1 MWKIYRDFN
10 FPIFNHNNL
19 IVSNMKYNFII
30 FVISILCLES
40 CNDNNNINFKT
51 SKIIDHTN
59 TIENSIEVLKNDTRE
74 NKIDD
79 YFSRKY
85 KKRQFN
91 GNILFAQDGKII
103 THKSYG
109 YANLKT
115 KEELTENHSFQLAS
129 VSKPFTSVAILQ
141 LIENGQINLK
151 DTLQKFFPNFPY
163 KGITI
168 HQLLCHRS
176 GLSQYTHFCDAPDS
190 IWPDKSKTIN
200 NQDVINII
208 SKINPLINYPP
219 DRRYYYCNTNY
230 LLLASIVK
238 KISGIEFKQYL
249 KENIFSP
256 IDMNHSIV
264 YDRTNFNELIMP
276 TQGYENRIPW
286 EDVYLNGVVGDKGV
300 YSTTMDLL
308 KFDRAL
314 EKNLLINDSLKKLAF
329 SKKNKD
335 YNRNKNYGYGF
346 RLKEHNKYGKIVYH
360 TGWWKGYRSYYI
372 KVLKNDQ
379 TIIILNN
386 IKRGRFLNIDKLID
400 LIN

>member
-1 MWKIYRDFN
+1 LKNISFLL
-10 FPIFNHNNL
+10 I
-19 IVSNMKYNFII
+19 IVS
-30 FVISILCLES
+30 LCLFS
-40 CNDNNNINFKT
+40 CKNEQKSIYKENKTIEIIDSVKISFKVLENDNRGKKINAFFEK
-51 SKIIDHTN
+51 K
-59 TIENSIEVLKNDTRE
+59 
-74 NKIDD
+74 
-79 YFSRKY
+79 FSRN
-85 KKRQFN
+85 QFN
-91 GNILFAQDGKII
+91 GNILFAENGKII
-103 THKSYG
+103 TQKSYG
-109 YANLKT
+109 YSNLRKKELLT
-115 KEELTENHSFQLAS
+115 KEHSFQLAS
-129 VSKPFTSVAILQ
+129 VSKPFTSIAILQ
-141 LIENGQINLK
+141 LIENNKINLK
-151 DTLQKFFPNFPY
+151 DTIQEFFPEFPY
-163 KGITI
+163 QGITI
-168 HQLLCHRS
+168 HQLLSHRS
-176 GLSQYTHFCDAPDS
+176 GMSQYTHFCDAPDS

-200 NQDVINII
+200 NQDVIDII

-256 IDMNHSIV
+256 IDMNNSIV
-264 YDRTNFNELIMP
+264 YDRTNFNDLIMP
-276 TQGYENRIPW
+276 TQGYENRTPW

-346 RLKEHNKYGKIVYH
+346 RLREHNKYGKIVYH

-372 KVLKNDQ
+372 KVLKKDQ

-386 IKRGRFLNIDKLID
+386 VKRGRFLNIDKLID